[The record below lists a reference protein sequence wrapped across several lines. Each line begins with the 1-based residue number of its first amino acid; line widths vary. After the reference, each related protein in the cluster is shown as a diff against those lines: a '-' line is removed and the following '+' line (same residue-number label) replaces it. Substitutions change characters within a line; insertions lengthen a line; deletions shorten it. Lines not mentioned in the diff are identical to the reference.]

1 MYEVNELNKFP
12 LLRCQMKFRLILMQN
27 SLQYKCK
34 HYQINPW
41 TGREVDL
48 ENAEKMKQEEL
59 GTKEELFA
67 VDLVN

>member
-1 MYEVNELNKFP
+1 
-12 LLRCQMKFRLILMQN
+12 MKFRLILMQN
-27 SLQYKCK
+27 NLQLKCK
-34 HYQINPW
+34 HFQINPW

-67 VDLVN
+67 VDLVT